1 MQQQTII
8 KLKIKLNYTIKDNNI
23 KKMQKILSKFLLL
36 LSKNK
41 LDFNNILRV
50 QKFIIV
56 KLKNCLQDLLNKI

>member
-1 MQQQTII
+1 
-8 KLKIKLNYTIKDNNI
+8 
-23 KKMQKILSKFLLL
+23 MQKILSKFLLL